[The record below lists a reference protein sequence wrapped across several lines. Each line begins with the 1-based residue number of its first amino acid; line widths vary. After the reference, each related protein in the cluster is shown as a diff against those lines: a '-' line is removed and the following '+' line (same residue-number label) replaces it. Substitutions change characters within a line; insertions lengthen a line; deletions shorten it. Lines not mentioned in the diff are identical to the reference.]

1 MKFKISQIFNVAS
14 QNLLPHDV
22 CLPQICQ
29 TCAKIFAKS
38 IPVRTYC
45 APCSWDCSVPVPPIK
60 PHHYDILTILTRLLL
75 CRCNCEEGFTGKNC
89 ETTYVP
95 CDPSPCQ
102 NGGQCNPFGPY
113 NYTCQCPTGM
123 YPVPYNGGTLNVMK
137 TVAGTWSSYP
147 PLAELRKFHISF

>member
-1 MKFKISQIFNVAS
+1 MMSAY
-14 QNLLPHDV
+14 L
-22 CLPQICQ
+22 
-29 TCAKIFAKS
+29 KS
-38 IPVRTYC
+38 ARRVQKYSRNRYRYVPTVHLV
-45 APCSWDCSVPVPPIK
+45 PGSCSVPVPPIK
-60 PHHYDILTILTRLLL
+60 PHQYDILTILTRLLL

>member
-60 PHHYDILTILTRLLL
+60 PHHYDILTIFWPGCCCAGATVRRASPARIARRPTCRVTRP
-75 CRCNCEEGFTGKNC
+75 RARMAVNAIHSDR
-89 ETTYVP
+89 TTILASAPQVCTQYLIMV
-95 CDPSPCQ
+95 
-102 NGGQCNPFGPY
+102 
-113 NYTCQCPTGM
+113 
-123 YPVPYNGGTLNVMK
+123 GTLNVMK
-137 TVAGTWSSYP
+137 TVAETWSAYP
-147 PLAELRKFHISF
+147 P